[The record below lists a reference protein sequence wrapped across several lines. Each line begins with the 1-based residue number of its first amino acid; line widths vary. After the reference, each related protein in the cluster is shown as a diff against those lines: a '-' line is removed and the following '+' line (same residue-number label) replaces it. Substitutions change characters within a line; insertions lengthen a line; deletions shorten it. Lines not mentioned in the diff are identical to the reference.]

1 MGAEMRREEGGMELS
16 LPAWFGALCGMIV
29 AAAIYAPGIGILE
42 RRLRGSSEAKTPAQ
56 RFAFEQKLS
65 VMRRVILAFDVAT
78 LAAAGY
84 WIGNMFG
91 GKIFGAS
98 GG

>member
-1 MGAEMRREEGGMELS
+1 MELS
-16 LPAWFGALCGMIV
+16 LPAWLGALAGMIV
-29 AAAIYAPGIGILE
+29 AAAIYVPGIRIVE
-42 RRLRGSSEAKTPAQ
+42 RYLRGLSDAKTPEQ
-56 RFAFEQKLS
+56 RGAFEDRLS
-65 VMRRVILAFDVAT
+65 VVRRLILAFDVAI
-78 LAAAGY
+78 LAAAG

>member
-1 MGAEMRREEGGMELS
+1 MELS
-16 LPAWFGALCGMIV
+16 LPAWLGALVGMIV
-29 AAAIYAPGIGILE
+29 AAAIYGPGIRLVE
-42 RRLRGSSEAKTPAQ
+42 RRLRDSSDVKTPMDRA
-56 RFAFEQKLS
+56 AFESKLS
-65 VMRRVILAFDVAT
+65 IVRRLILAFAVAI

-91 GKIFGAS
+91 GKLFGAP

>member
-1 MGAEMRREEGGMELS
+1 MELS
-16 LPAWFGALCGMIV
+16 LPAWLGALYGMIA
-29 AAAIYAPGIGILE
+29 AAAIYVPSIRLVE
-42 RRLRGSSEAKTPAQ
+42 RRLRGSSGVKTPEQ
-56 RFAFEQKLS
+56 RAAFEDRLS
-65 VMRRVILAFDVAT
+65 LLRRLILAFDLAI

>member
-1 MGAEMRREEGGMELS
+1 MELS
-16 LPAWFGALCGMIV
+16 LPAWLGALCGMIA
-29 AAAIYAPGIGILE
+29 AAAIYVPGIRLVE
-42 RRLRGSSEAKTPAQ
+42 RHLRGSSDAETPEQ
-56 RFAFEQKLS
+56 RVAFEDRLS
-65 VMRRVILAFDVAT
+65 VVRRLILAFDVAI

-84 WIGNMFG
+84 WVGNMFG

>member
-1 MGAEMRREEGGMELS
+1 MELS
-16 LPAWFGALCGMIV
+16 LPAWLGALCGMIV
-29 AAAIYAPGIGILE
+29 ATAIYIPAIRLVE
-42 RRLRGSSEAKTPAQ
+42 RHLRGSSDAKTPEQ
-56 RFAFEQKLS
+56 RGALENKLS
-65 VMRRVILAFDVAT
+65 VVRRLILAFDVAI

>member
-1 MGAEMRREEGGMELS
+1 MELS
-16 LPAWFGALCGMIV
+16 LPAWLGALAGMIV
-29 AAAIYAPGIGILE
+29 AAAIYVPGIRIVE
-42 RRLRGSSEAKTPAQ
+42 RHLRGSSNVKTSEQ
-56 RFAFEQKLS
+56 RIAFEDKLS
-65 VMRRVILAFDVAT
+65 VVRRLILAFDVAI

-84 WIGNMFG
+84 WIGNVFG

>member
-1 MGAEMRREEGGMELS
+1 MDLS
-16 LPAWFGALCGMIV
+16 LPAWLGALCGMIV
-29 AAAIYAPGIGILE
+29 AVAIYVPAIRIVERHLRRSSDAKAPEQRAAFEDRLSVV
-42 RRLRGSSEAKTPAQ
+42 RRL
-56 RFAFEQKLS
+56 
-65 VMRRVILAFDVAT
+65 ILACDIAI

-91 GKIFGAS
+91 GKMPGAI